1 MARRAG
7 KSVLSALSAAG
18 SALGLSPASIG
29 DGGASGGQ
37 GLKSSCAAEC
47 EVSWVDEEDS
57 EWGLEAVDVSSRC
70 AGPKSKRPPT
80 EGDALRTRK
89 RGPLKTFSAIMS
101 AEDGQAGAGNVLA
114 AGRYTLMMESVHE
127 NTWNTYAG
135 DFKHWAKWR
144 FTRGQPLWLEDTLSP
159 KDKQDQMID
168 FYVYYSYTRNYAPAT
183 LWVWIY
189 AVRFMHQLYEYDLD
203 LIPMRRLKMSI
214 KGWKR
219 IYGAAHR
226 KIPVTPE
233 LIGNVFDHGG
243 LDMDRWDDLMVMLA
257 ITLAFSFLWRS
268 CEYSSEG
275 GRIDRDKCL
284 RIEDGLFS
292 KDNQDVNAP
301 PGIDIDEFTCFHR
314 THKADFLH
322 QGSSNNL
329 YACEKKTPYCPIIL
343 LNRARRIKPNHFS
356 VPENWL
362 LACTDG
368 KPVPKARVQKALKEG
383 TMRLLPDVDPKHM
396 SSHSLRAGGAT
407 TLWAMG
413 KSEAYIMA
421 RGRWK
426 SMCYKLYLW
435 GARKAQRGLATMF
448 WHTDVSLFAA
458 VAAAAVA

>member
-1 MARRAG
+1 M
-7 KSVLSALSAAG
+7 SAHGAVG
-18 SALGLSPASIG
+18 SAEGAEPTSIE
-29 DGGASGGQ
+29 GGGTMGGE
-37 GLKSSCAAEC
+37 GGEANTGAKA
-47 EVSWVDEEDS
+47 SWVDEEDIEYEQLGS
-57 EWGLEAVDVSSRC
+57 AEARSRC
-70 AGPKSKRPPT
+70 GAPKKRAPT
-80 EGDALRTRK
+80 DGDKLRERP
-89 RGPLKTFSAIMS
+89 RGPLRKFSAAMS
-101 AEDGQAGAGNVLA
+101 GETAEIRASTGDVLA
-114 AGRYTLMMESVHE
+114 RGRYTLMMESAHE
-127 NTWNTYAG
+127 NTWNTYSS
-135 DFKHWAKWR
+135 DFKHWARWR
-144 FTRGQPLWLEDTLSP
+144 FTRGEPLWLEDDLSP
-159 KDKQDQMID
+159 KQKQDHMID
-168 FYVYYSYTRNYAPAT
+168 FYVYYSYSRNYAPAT

-203 LIPMRRLKMSI
+203 LVPMRRMKMCI

-226 KIPVTPE
+226 KIPVTPA
-233 LIGNVFDHGG
+233 LIRDVFENGS
-243 LDMDRWDDLMVMLA
+243 LNLSVWDDLMVMLA

-292 KDNQDVNAP
+292 CNNEDVNAP
-301 PGIDIDEFTCFHR
+301 PGVDINEFTCFHR

-329 YACEKKTPYCPIIL
+329 FACDKGTPYCPIL
-343 LNRARRIKPNHFS
+343 LFNKARAMKPKHFA
-356 VPENWL
+356 VGENWL
-362 LACTDG
+362 LGCADG
-368 KPVPKARVQKALKEG
+368 KPVPKLRVQRALKEG
-383 TMRLLPDVDPKHM
+383 TIRLLPEVDPKHM

-413 KSEAYIMA
+413 KSEAYIMS

-435 GARKAQRGLATMF
+435 GARKAQIGLASMF